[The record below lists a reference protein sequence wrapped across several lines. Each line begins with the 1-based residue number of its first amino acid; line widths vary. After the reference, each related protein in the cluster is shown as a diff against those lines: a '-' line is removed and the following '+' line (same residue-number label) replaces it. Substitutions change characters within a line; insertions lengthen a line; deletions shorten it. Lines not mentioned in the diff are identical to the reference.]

1 MKNNNY
7 SGGKD
12 KIMSTP
18 TADSVHKII
27 DDHYRTYIMPAY
39 ERHEEYLEKINKKL
53 NMTES
58 SLESI
63 KRSVSKQEQELED
76 MKKKID
82 QISDHFKEMEIKKS
96 LFARFSDFLKKVPLF
111 ASMLFTGIA
120 TLIYWLFK
128 FFGNS

>member
-1 MKNNNY
+1 
-7 SGGKD
+7 
-12 KIMSTP
+12 MSTP

-76 MKKKID
+76 MKKKSNKSNRK
-82 QISDHFKEMEIKKS
+82 ISRAAAGRFFYYFYCVFTRIPS
-96 LFARFSDFLKKVPLF
+96 LSIPSFRFAL
-111 ASMLFTGIA
+111 MTQ
-120 TLIYWLFK
+120 
-128 FFGNS
+128 